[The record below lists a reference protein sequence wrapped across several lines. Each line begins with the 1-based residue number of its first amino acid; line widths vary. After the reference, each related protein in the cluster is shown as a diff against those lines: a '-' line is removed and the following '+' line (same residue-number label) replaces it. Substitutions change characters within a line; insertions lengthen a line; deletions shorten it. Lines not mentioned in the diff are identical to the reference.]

1 MKKETDP
8 GKGYGNIYTPHAGS
22 MIITVQREAGLANR
36 TMVLSPRRVKALRL
50 LNSRIGLS
58 VLGIL
63 VLSWIVLAVQAVR
76 VPLLQQRLA
85 RMEKD
90 AARLDTLER
99 TLGELQQRY
108 TQVQRMLG
116 AAPAAPPQT
125 PPESTGGGGAGVV
138 PPGAAPMRTAVPVP
152 GAAGRQ

>member
-1 MKKETDP
+1 MKKQTDP

-36 TMVLSPRRVKALRL
+36 TLVLSPRRVKALRL

-76 VPLLQQRLA
+76 VPVLQQRLA
-85 RMEKD
+85 AMEKD
-90 AARLDTLER
+90 AARLDTLEQ

-116 AAPAAPPQT
+116 AAPVTQEAPA
-125 PPESTGGGGAGVV
+125 ESTGGGGAGVT
-138 PPGAAPMRTAVPVP
+138 PPGAAPVRTAVPVP
-152 GAAGRQ
+152 GATGRQ

>member
-1 MKKETDP
+1 VKKQTDP

-36 TMVLSPRRVKALRL
+36 TLVLSPRRVKALRL

-85 RMEKD
+85 NMEKD
-90 AARLDTLER
+90 AARLDTLEQ

-116 AAPAAPPQT
+116 AAPAAQPAL
-125 PPESTGGGGAGVV
+125 PESTGGGGAGVV
-138 PPGAAPMRTAVPVP
+138 PPGAAPLRTVVPVP